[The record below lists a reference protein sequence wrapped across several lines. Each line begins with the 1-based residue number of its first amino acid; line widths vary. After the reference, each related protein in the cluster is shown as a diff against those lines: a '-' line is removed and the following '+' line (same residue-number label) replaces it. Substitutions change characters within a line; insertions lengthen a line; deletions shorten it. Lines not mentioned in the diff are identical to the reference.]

1 MGRKLIEILAGFSLV
16 ALICA
21 GLFFLLS
28 AIMSDPDPEAGTVMI
43 STNDVSI
50 TPVEN
55 VVYRTVDKQRTDE
68 EYLVLADVADSLPE
82 IVYNASLTGLFQD
95 GSKNGP
101 FYFTVY
107 DESLVVYE
115 DKKAFFPEL
124 SEPGVYVIH
133 TETYWGTED
142 NNIGMEYLYKVIVK

>member
-1 MGRKLIEILAGFSLV
+1 MGRKLIDILAGFALV

-21 GLFFLLS
+21 GLYFLLN
-28 AIMSDPDPEAGTVMI
+28 AIINDPEPEQGIAVI
-43 STNDVSI
+43 STNDASI

-55 VVYRTVDKQRTDE
+55 IIYRTADKQRTDE
-68 EYLVLADVADSLPE
+68 KYLVLADVADSLPE
-82 IVYNASLTGLFQD
+82 IVYNISLTGTFQD

-107 DESLVVYE
+107 DESLTVYE

-124 SEPGVYVIH
+124 LEPGVYIIR

-142 NNIGMEYLYKVIVK
+142 NNIGTEYLYKVIV